1 MSTAKG
7 ALVNVIRCNL
17 DCLTVA
23 VCATVMVWVLPFNVA
38 QGQDT
43 YFGQNKVQYR
53 SFEWSVFQ
61 TEHFDFY
68 YHQGGE
74 EIAEFAAVSA
84 EHAYDE
90 LRHEFRFD
98 LSQRIPIILYN
109 SHNDFQQTN
118 VIPNIL
124 QEGIGGFTEYLKH
137 RVVVPFQ
144 GSYEDFRHVL
154 HHELVH
160 AVSMAM
166 LYGTGVAALINQ
178 AQSGRL
184 PLWFTEGLAEY
195 GSMGW
200 DLEADTFMRD
210 AVISEYLP
218 PLEEIR
224 GGLLAYKGGQAFFHY
239 LAVTYGRGRI
249 GELLTSLR
257 LLGNLDQAFI
267 ITLGRPVEDISEEW
281 HRYMQRTYWPQIENR
296 AHLDDFA
303 DQITDHHEDGS
314 TYNVFPALSPSG
326 DRVAFISN
334 RRQYMDLYV
343 LSTLDGSVLAKLG
356 KGEQVSQFEEMHI
369 LRGGLAWSPD
379 GSQLAIA
386 AKGGIRDRIYIMD
399 SETGRVIREIDPR
412 MDGVFSPAW
421 NSDGVRIAFIGITEG
436 YSDLYLFNLED
447 SSLTRLTHSR
457 AFESSPTWSAD
468 GARLAFVSDSLL
480 PGQEATVP
488 GLPVEYGPENIWVLD
503 LDAEIREPW
512 PVVTGPFADTAPNWG
527 PGDTSLLF
535 LSYRSG
541 IRNLYEKD
549 LGSGEIR
556 PLTNVV
562 NGIESVH
569 FSPASNG
576 LVFSAL
582 NGAGFDIFLMQ
593 DPRHSGTETTPVPT
607 GMVISMERELLEAAT
622 RTALRSGEALS
633 FSSSDYS
640 RLRFRPIDRG
650 YGDRETGKR
659 RGKDE
664 VELDRDLG
672 SGVFASRNQPYRL
685 KLKPDLI
692 LANAGYSSFWGLAGS
707 SYLEMSD
714 ILGNHNLSMMVS
726 LWSTLDNSNYQFTY
740 RNLTRR
746 WNFGISLFWFNYFYL
761 PERNTRA
768 IYGDRTAG
776 AVALVSYPF
785 SRFLRLDLETSFV
798 GIYRKIF
805 LTGPAE
811 RSYRQV
817 ALPKAS
823 LIGDNTLP
831 GYTGYING
839 RRYKISL
846 SHSPPWLDHSLR
858 FTTIEADHRSY
869 LRVGRE
875 ENVVIRVAGG
885 ASFGQQPQRF
895 FLGGNGFWWGPRQA
909 SGDLYEIENMYFATF
924 QAPLRGF
931 DFYEF
936 SGDRFFLT
944 NLEFRFPMVKILA
957 LGWPLQVIIRNIQG
971 VIFCDMGMAW
981 DGADFK
987 PFDTSGKGIAF
998 GNLRSGVGLGARVNL
1013 GMFILRMD
1021 VAWKNTL
1028 RTIGG
1033 TPRWHIALGPEF

>member
-1 MSTAKG
+1 MSAVPAK
-7 ALVNVIRCNL
+7 
-17 DCLTVA
+17 
-23 VCATVMVWVLPFNVA
+23 
-38 QGQDT
+38 GQDT
-43 YFGQNKVQYR
+43 WFGQNKVQYR
-53 SFEWSVFQ
+53 NFVWSVFQ

-68 YHQGGE
+68 YHQGGK

-84 EHAYDE
+84 EHAYEE
-90 LRHEFRFD
+90 LRYEFHFD
-98 LSQRIPIILYN
+98 LSHRVPVILYN

-166 LYGTGVAALINQ
+166 LYGTGIAALINQ
-178 AQSGRL
+178 AQSGSL
-184 PLWFTEGLAEY
+184 PLWFSEGLAEY

-200 DLEADTFMRD
+200 DMEAETFMRD

-218 PLEEIR
+218 PLEEIY

-239 LAVTYGRGRI
+239 LAETYGRRRI

-267 ITLGRPVEDISEEW
+267 ITLGRPIEDISQEW
-281 HRYMQRTYWPQIENR
+281 HRYMKRTYWPQIENR
-296 AHLDDFA
+296 SLPDDFA
-303 DQITDHHEDGS
+303 DQLTDHRDDGS
-314 TYNVFPALSPSG
+314 TYNVFPALSPDG

-334 RRQYMDLYV
+334 RRQYMDLYI
-343 LSTLDGSVLAKLG
+343 LSTLDGSVLARLG

-369 LRGGLAWSPD
+369 LRGGVAWSPD
-379 GSQLAIA
+379 GSRLAIA
-386 AKGGIRDRIYIMD
+386 AKGGIRDRIYIID
-399 SETGRVIREIDPR
+399 SETGRITREIDPR

-421 NSDGVRIAFIGITEG
+421 NSDGRRIVFAGITEG
-436 YSDLYLFNLED
+436 YSDLYLYDLDD

-457 AFESSPTWSAD
+457 AYESSPSWSSD
-468 GARLAFVSDSLL
+468 GSKLAFVSDALL
-480 PGQEATVP
+480 PGQPASVND
-488 GLPVEYGPENIWVLD
+488 LPVAYGPENIWVLD
-503 LDAEIREPW
+503 IDAEVREPW
-512 PVVTGPFADTAPNWG
+512 PVVTGPYADTSPNWG
-527 PGDTSLLF
+527 PDDTSLIF

-541 IRNLYEKD
+541 IRNLYEKNLQD
-549 LGSGEIR
+549 GEIR
-556 PLTNVV
+556 PLTNVL
-562 NGIESVH
+562 NSIESAH
-569 FSPASNG
+569 FSISGNQ

-582 NGAGFDIFLMQ
+582 NGAGYDIFLMR
-593 DPRHSGTETTPVPT
+593 DPRHSGAETVPVPT
-607 GMVISMERELLEAAT
+607 GMALSMERERLESEA
-622 RTALRSGEALS
+622 RTASRSEQVLS
-633 FSSSDYS
+633 YTAADYS
-640 RLRFRPIDRG
+640 RLRFRPIDAG
-650 YGDRETGKR
+650 YGRRRTRAGTGK
-659 RGKDE
+659 DDFE
-664 VELDRDLG
+664 PERDLG
-672 SGVFASRNQPYRL
+672 FGVVASRDRPYRL
-685 KLKPDLI
+685 KLTPDLVM
-692 LANAGYSSFWGLAGS
+692 ANAGYSSFWGMAGS

-714 ILGNHNLSMMVS
+714 ILGNHQLSMMVS

-740 RNLTRR
+740 RNLGRR
-746 WNFGISLFWFNYFYL
+746 WNFGISFFWYNYFYL
-761 PERNTRA
+761 PDRDTRA

-776 AVALVSYPF
+776 AMALMSYPF
-785 SRFLRLDLETSFV
+785 SRFLRLDLEVSYI
-798 GIYRKIF
+798 GIFRKIY

-811 RSYRQV
+811 RSRRQV
-817 ALPKAS
+817 FLPKAS
-823 LIGDNTLP
+823 LVGDNTIP

-846 SHSPPWLDHSLR
+846 SHSPPGLDHSLR
-858 FTTIEADHRSY
+858 FTTLEADHRTY

-875 ENVVIRVAGG
+875 ENIVLRFAGG
-885 ASFGQQPQRF
+885 ASFGRHPQQF
-895 FLGGNGFWWGPRQA
+895 FLGGNGFWWGPRYT
-909 SGDLYEIENMYFATF
+909 SGDLYEIDNMYFSTF

-936 SGDRFFLT
+936 SGDRFLLS
-944 NLEFRFPMVKILA
+944 NIEFRFPMVKVLS
-957 LGWPLQVIIRNIQG
+957 LGWPLQVMIRNIQG
-971 VIFCDMGMAW
+971 ALFWDMGMAW

-987 PFDTSGKGIAF
+987 PFDMSGKGVAF
-998 GNLRSGVGLGARVNL
+998 GGIKSGVGIGARVNL